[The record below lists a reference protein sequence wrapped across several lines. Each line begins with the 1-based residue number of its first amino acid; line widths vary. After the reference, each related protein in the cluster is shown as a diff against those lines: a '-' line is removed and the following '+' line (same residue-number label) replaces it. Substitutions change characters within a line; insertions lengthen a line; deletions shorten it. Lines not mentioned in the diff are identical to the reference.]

1 MKTTRTLAIAAV
13 CAAALGLGF
22 AGVKLATP
30 TPAHADDAQVAS
42 PVKAEDFRL
51 TTADYHS
58 IELRRMKDAKAIV
71 LITQQNGCPVV
82 RNTAASVKE
91 LQKQYAGQG
100 VEFMMLNST
109 PTDTHADIQAEAKSF
124 GYDLPILMDSNQLV
138 GEQLGVTRTAEAIV
152 IDPKT
157 WKIVYRGPIDDRVTY
172 ERQKAKADHT
182 WAKDALDATLAG
194 RPVADVREEAVGCL
208 IDFPNRNKLA
218 YSKISYVKDV
228 APIIEDKCV
237 ACHEAGG
244 IGPMPLTSYEK
255 IKTYSPMIRE
265 VLRTQRMPPWR
276 ADPTVGHFL
285 DDKSLS
291 GDQIKTL
298 VHWVEAGAPRGEG
311 ADPLAAKTF
320 VASEWPL
327 GKPDLILDIPAY
339 KVQATGIVD
348 YQHPW
353 VKNPLTQGEWLRA
366 STIKVEN
373 RQVVHHILTGYMA
386 DVPAPG
392 QPAFEDKWA
401 GSVGGYAVGA
411 ESEVMPSDTG
421 AYVPPGGAIGFQNHY
436 TPFGKE
442 VVEHSKIALYFYDKK
457 PDLIMHGSVIAN
469 PNISIPANQ
478 GAWEQKAYVTFPK
491 DALLY
496 SAFPHAHYRGASSQL
511 WLETP
516 DGAKK
521 LLLVLPNYDFNWQR
535 DYNFAEPVK
544 IPAGSKLI
552 AIYTYDNSIR
562 NPANPNPNRIVP
574 WGDQSMDEMLYT
586 ALRYR
591 WVGETSAAPNNYDE
605 ALNNSRLFGMLDQR
619 MDGKLTKDE
628 LTGPV
633 GTGLLPHFEQIDMKK
648 QGYIDAQELAMAQS
662 FMRHHHHAAGS
673 AAPEDPNAPTSTA
686 ATPAKPAP
694 TAAAAPAKPE
704 KVASA
709 STTATH

>member
-1 MKTTRTLAIAAV
+1 MRTTKTLAIAATCV
-13 CAAALGLGF
+13 AALGLGF
-22 AGVKLATP
+22 AGVKLMTP

-42 PVKAEDFRL
+42 PIKVDDFRL

-58 IELRRMKDAKAIV
+58 IDLRRMKDASAIV

-82 RNTAASVKE
+82 RNTAASVKA
-91 LQKQYAGQG
+91 LQDEYAGKH

-109 PTDTHADIQAEAKSF
+109 PSDSHTDIQAEAKAY

-182 WAKDALDATLAG
+182 WAKDALDAMLAG
-194 RPVADVREEAVGCL
+194 KPVADAREEAVGCL
-208 IDFPNRNKLA
+208 IDFPHRNKLA

-228 APIIEDKCV
+228 APIIRDKCV
-237 ACHEAGG
+237 ACHEQNG
-244 IGPMPLTSYEK
+244 IGPMALTSYDK

-298 VHWVEAGAPRGEG
+298 VHWVEAGAPRGTG
-311 ADPLAAKTF
+311 KDPLAAKKY
-320 VASEWPL
+320 VASDWPL
-327 GKPDLILDIPAY
+327 GKPDVILDVPAY

-353 VKNPLTQGEWLRA
+353 VKNPLTDGKWLRA

-386 DVPAPG
+386 DVPKEG
-392 QPAFEDKWA
+392 QPAFEDKW
-401 GSVGGYAVGA
+401 GVSVGGYAVGA
-411 ESEVMPSDTG
+411 ESEVMPADTG
-421 AYVPPGGAIGFQNHY
+421 AFVPPGGAIGFQNHY

-442 VVEHSKIALYFYDKK
+442 VTEHSKIGLYFYNKK

-469 PNISIPANQ
+469 PNISIPPNQ
-478 GAWEQKAYVTFPK
+478 GSWEQKAYIVFPK

-511 WLETP
+511 WLQTP

-521 LLLVLPNYDFNWQR
+521 LLVVLPNYDFNWQR
-535 DYNFAEPVK
+535 DYNFAQPIK

-562 NPANPNPNRIVP
+562 NPANPDHNRTVP

-605 ALNNSRLFGMLDQR
+605 ALNGSRLFGMLDQR
-619 MDGKLTKDE
+619 MDNKITKDE

-633 GTGLLPHFEQIDMKK
+633 GSNLLAHFDQIDFKK
-648 QGYIDAQELAMAQS
+648 QGYISPEEWATVQS
-662 FMRHHHHAAGS
+662 MMGHHHHASGS
-673 AAPEDPNAPTSTA
+673 AAPEDPNAPRSTA
-686 ATPAKPAP
+686 SDAKPAP
-694 TAAAAPAKPE
+694 TAAAAPVKPA

-709 STTATH
+709 STTASH